1 MSDKVKK
8 ISEFP
13 EIMADNVKVL
23 GVSQTG
29 ENVRVRLD
37 IKQGRG
43 NDAGALM
50 SQAGITAELAR
61 QDAEIKKVSVRY
73 GYYASVDRL
82 LEARP
87 IGTVGDRAYVGTS
100 APFAI
105 YEWNGYAWEDTGLKG
120 GNMDADYWDFEEKLE
135 RKPNKD
141 GSYPEMS
148 VGFAENIVGDGSATP
163 EVFSFRPTAGENRNT
178 LNDGA
183 ARIQTLKGSS
193 AVVNQIAKPHV
204 SGSSNGVTWAIAED
218 GTITL
223 NGTATDQ
230 VTFNPFTAPQ
240 IIGHKYLM
248 IGTPNDGGANKY
260 YMNNQVSAYDY
271 GGGVIYNSTTNSA
284 NWWFVF
290 TIQNGVS
297 VDFIFKPKLYD
308 LTLMFGVGNEPTNV
322 AEFYQRSPVG
332 LDLAAYNEGEIVDGR
347 YEAIKTIGFN
357 QWDEQ
362 WKNGYFNKTT
372 GVFTSNANYLCS
384 KNPIKVIGGSIYNIL
399 STFPYQVELC
409 YYDASG
415 NFVGCEITYNGGKC
429 TIPNGVCSLNFSTY
443 ATSYNGQQFCFNLSW
458 DEYASMNGTYKPYK
472 PFMRD
477 LAWVAK
483 YFPNG
488 MRSAGNVA
496 DEIRFNSSTQKWEA
510 VQKIGVLDLG
520 TLKWNMQTDTGIF
533 FTDDVPFMRQAPD
546 YESRK
551 DGCTP
556 LYSASGVVSISA
568 SMWDKAFL
576 CYVKR
581 IYIKDSAYTDTTT
594 FKNAMSGVPFY
605 YPLDAPIVT
614 EITENVNFD
623 FDVSD
628 YGTEE
633 LISDGASA
641 PLSADI
647 VYEPNVLATIKNLPN
662 ILARLAQMEAM
673 VSAMAVATISS
684 ENKM

>member
-50 SQAGITAELAR
+50 SQAGITAELTR

-87 IGTVGDRAYVGTS
+87 IGTVGDRAYVGTN

-141 GSYPEMS
+141 GNYPEMS

-193 AVVNQIAKPHV
+193 VVVNQIAKPRV

-223 NGTATDQ
+223 KGTATAK

-240 IIGHKYLM
+240 ISGHKYLM
-248 IGTPNDGGANKY
+248 IGTPNGGGANKY
-260 YMNNQVSAYDY
+260 YMNDQLTAYDY
-271 GGGVIYNSTTNSA
+271 GAGVIYNSTTNSA

-290 TIQNGVS
+290 IIQNGVS
-297 VDFIFKPKLYD
+297 VDFIFKPRLID
-308 LTLMFGVGNEPTNV
+308 LTLMFGVGNEPTTV
-322 AEFYQRSPVG
+322 AEFYQRRPVG
-332 LDLAAYNEGEIVDGR
+332 LDLAAYNEGEIVDGN
-347 YEAIKTIGFN
+347 YEAIKTTGFN

-362 WKNGYFNKTT
+362 WENGYYNKTT
-372 GVFTSNANYLCS
+372 GVFKSNADYLCS
-384 KNPIKVIGGSIYNIL
+384 KNPIKVIGGSIYYIL
-399 STFPYQVELC
+399 STFPSQIELC

-415 NFVGCEITYNGGKC
+415 NFVGSAIAYNGRKY

-458 DEYASMNGTYKPYK
+458 DEYTSMNGTYKPYK
-472 PFMRD
+472 PFERD
-477 LAWVAK
+477 LSWVAK

-488 MRSAGNVA
+488 MRSAGSA
-496 DEIRFNSSTQKWEA
+496 HDEIRFNSSTQKWEA
-510 VQKIGVLDLG
+510 VQRVGV
-520 TLKWNMQTDTGIF
+520 
-533 FTDDVPFMRQAPD
+533 RA
-546 YESRK
+546 Y
-551 DGCTP
+551 
-556 LYSASGVVSISA
+556 ASGDENNNAVIT
-568 SMWDKAFL
+568 DKVNTNYAL
-576 CYVKR
+576 P
-581 IYIKDSAYTDTTT
+581 T
-594 FKNAMSGVPFY
+594 
-605 YPLDAPIVT
+605 PIVT

-662 ILARLAQMEAM
+662 ILARLTQMEAM
-673 VSAMAVATISS
+673 VSAMAVATTNMN
-684 ENKM
+684 E

>member
-141 GSYPEMS
+141 GNYPKMS
-148 VGFAENIVGDGSATP
+148 VGFAENIVGDGSATS

-183 ARIQTLKGSS
+183 ARIKVLKGSS
-193 AVVNQIAKPHV
+193 VVVNNRLTTIWGV
-204 SGSSNGVTWAIAED
+204 NGGSLTNSGFKYT
-218 GTITL
+218 
-223 NGTATDQ
+223 
-230 VTFNPFTAPQ
+230 FTASTAGWLSIYQ
-240 IIGHKYLM
+240 NIGFVAGHKYLFSVK
-248 IGTPNDGGANKY
+248 ITLPHADTVVLGTPNNGNAQYRQALAANTPT
-260 YMNNQVSAYDY
+260 QVEGVVSCTESY
-271 GGGVIYNSTTNSA
+271 GEFYIYP
-284 NWWFVF
+284 NWNTVSKVGEVY
-290 TIQNGVS
+290 TIE
-297 VDFIFKPKLYD
+297 KPIVVD
-308 LTLMFGVGNEPTNV
+308 LTQMFGVGNEPTTV
-322 AEFYQRSPVG
+322 AEFYQRRPVG
-332 LDLAAYNEGEIVDGR
+332 LDLAAYNEGTIVDGH
-347 YEAIKTIGFN
+347 YGAIKTTGFN

-362 WKNGYFNKTT
+362 WEQGTFDPST
-372 GVFTSNANYLCS
+372 GVNIVNTQQIRC
-384 KNPIKVIGGSIYNIL
+384 KNPIKVLPNQEYCINCPSGIWLLLYDNNGNIIENVEFNGVHSDNAIQVGRWEQTFTTPKNAAYFKFYCPIEYGSN
-399 STFPYQVELC
+399 
-409 YYDASG
+409 
-415 NFVGCEITYNGGKC
+415 TYNNDIC
-429 TIPNGVCSLNFSTY
+429 ISLYWPTEY
-443 ATSYNGQQFCFNLSW
+443 GNLY
-458 DEYASMNGTYKPYK
+458 DTYKPYK
-472 PFMRD
+472 PFVRD
-477 LAWVAK
+477 LSWVAK

-510 VQKIGVLDLG
+510 VQRVGV
-520 TLKWNMQTDTGIF
+520 
-533 FTDDVPFMRQAPD
+533 RA
-546 YESRK
+546 Y
-551 DGCTP
+551 
-556 LYSASGVVSISA
+556 ASGDENNNAVIT
-568 SMWDKAFL
+568 DKVNTNYAL
-576 CYVKR
+576 P
-581 IYIKDSAYTDTTT
+581 T
-594 FKNAMSGVPFY
+594 
-605 YPLDAPIVT
+605 PIVT

-647 VYEPNVLATIKNLPN
+647 VYEPNVLAVLKNAPGIANDVDMLKSQLSA
-662 ILARLAQMEAM
+662 ITAQLATL
-673 VSAMAVATISS
+673 TL
-684 ENKM
+684 NNN